1 MGEEKRPCIALAGN
15 PNTGKSTLFNALTG
29 LKQHTGNWS
38 GKTVGRAEGR
48 FLLGEKE
55 AVLVDLPGIYSLF
68 SAGAEEACA
77 RDFLAFGDADAVAVV
92 VDASALERHLPL
104 ALQAMELMP
113 RCVLCLNLA
122 DEAEKKGIQID
133 DKKLSALT
141 GVPVVKT
148 AARTGRGLSDLTA
161 ALEKVMEQ
169 EPHVRH
175 TPFHKALPA
184 DFGKLL
190 AEGEKLLPESEN
202 RPLLLDFLWQN
213 EEDVLS
219 EEVGEELRQWR
230 TRCNGYFAGEEEAL
244 AVYRKERSLCFQKRA
259 ETLTADVC
267 KKDKAKADTTARMDK
282 LFLRKRTGVPL
293 MLLLLALVF
302 WITAVG
308 ANVPSQWL
316 MSVFTQL
323 GTGMDKLFLRKRT
336 GVPLMLLL
344 LALVFWITAVGAN
357 VPSQW
362 LMSVFT
368 QLGTACRSALVSWES
383 PVWLESLLMDG
394 VFLTVSWVVSVM
406 LPPMAIFF
414 PMFTLLEDCGLLPRI
429 AFQLDGLFRRA
440 GAHGK
445 QALTLCMGF
454 GCNAAGVT
462 ACRIIDS
469 PRERLIAILT
479 NNFVPCNGRFPT
491 ILLLTAVFL
500 SAGRPW
506 MSGIT
511 LFVVIGL
518 SVGMTLL
525 VSFFLSQ
532 TVLRGMPSA
541 FVLELPPFRRPQ
553 IGQVLV
559 RSLLDRTIFVLGRAM
574 TAAAPAGAIIWLLQ
588 RIPVGDGTLLTQIAM
603 FLEPLGGLM
612 GLSGPILMAFLLGLP
627 ANEIVLP
634 ILLMFYS
641 QSGMLMEGGSQTG
654 AMLAANGWT
663 WTTAV
668 CAILFSLNHFPCATT
683 LLTIRKETG
692 SRKWAAIS
700 FLLPTIIGICLCAAV
715 HGFFCLFGLA

>member
-48 FLLGEKE
+48 FLLGEQE

-104 ALQAMELMP
+104 ALQVMELMP

-122 DEAEKKGIQID
+122 DEAEKKGISID

-175 TPFHKALPA
+175 TPFHKTLPE
-184 DFGKLL
+184 DFAELL
-190 AEGEKLLPESEN
+190 AEGENLLPKSKN
-202 RPLLLDFLWQN
+202 RPLLLDFLWQK

-230 TRCNGYFAGEEEAL
+230 TKCNGYFAGEEEAL

-259 ETLTADVC
+259 ETLTAAVC
-267 KKDKAKADTTARMDK
+267 KKNEGKGDTTAQMDK

-308 ANVPSQWL
+308 ANVPSQML
-316 MSVFTQL
+316 MSAFT
-323 GTGMDKLFLRKRT
+323 K
-336 GVPLMLLL
+336 
-344 LALVFWITAVGAN
+344 
-357 VPSQW
+357 
-362 LMSVFT
+362 
-368 QLGTACRSALVSWES
+368 LGTACRSVLVSWGS

-491 ILLLTAVFL
+491 ILLLIAVFL
-500 SAGRPW
+500 SVGKPW
-506 MSGIT
+506 MSGFA

-532 TVLRGMPSA
+532 TVLKGMPSA

-559 RSLLDRTIFVLGRAM
+559 RSLLDRTIFVLGRAI
-574 TAAAPAGAIIWLLQ
+574 TAAAPAGAVIWLLQ
-588 RIPVGDGTLLTQIAM
+588 RIPVGDGTLLTQIAL
-603 FLEPLGGLM
+603 FLEPLGGIM

-641 QSGMLMEGGSQTG
+641 QSGMLVEGGSQTG

-663 WTTAV
+663 WMTAV

-692 SRKWAAIS
+692 SRKWTAIS

-715 HGFFCLFGLA
+715 HGLFCLFGLT

>member
-48 FLLGEKE
+48 FWLGEKE

-77 RDFLAFGDADAVAVV
+77 RDFLAFGDGDAVAVV

-104 ALQAMELMP
+104 ALQVMELMP

-122 DEAEKKGIQID
+122 DEAEKKGISID
-133 DKKLSALT
+133 EKKLSALT

-169 EPHVRH
+169 EPQVRH
-175 TPFHKALPA
+175 TPFHKTLPE
-184 DFGKLL
+184 DFQKLL
-190 AEGEKLLPESEN
+190 AEGEKLLPESKN
-202 RPLLLDFLWQN
+202 SPLLLDFLWQK
-213 EEDVLS
+213 EEDVLPDA
-219 EEVGEELRQWR
+219 ELRNWQS
-230 TRCNGYFAGEEEAL
+230 RCRAYFAGEEEVFAL
-244 AVYRKERSLCFQKRA
+244 YRKERSLCFQKRA
-259 ETLTADVC
+259 ETLASAVC
-267 KKDKAKADTTARMDK
+267 QKDEGKRDTTAQMDK
-282 LFLRKRTGVPL
+282 LFLRKRTGVPV

-308 ANVPSQWL
+308 ANVPSQML
-316 MSVFTQL
+316 MSVFTKL
-323 GTGMDKLFLRKRT
+323 GAT
-336 GVPLMLLL
+336 
-344 LALVFWITAVGAN
+344 
-357 VPSQW
+357 
-362 LMSVFT
+362 
-368 QLGTACRSALVSWES
+368 CRSALESS

-491 ILLLTAVFL
+491 ILLLIAVFL
-500 SAGRPW
+500 SVGKPW
-506 MSGIT
+506 MSGFA

-525 VSFFLSQ
+525 VSFFLSR
-532 TVLRGMPSA
+532 TVLKGMPSA

-559 RSLLDRTIFVLGRAM
+559 RSLLDRTIFVLGRAI

-588 RIPVGDGTLLTQIAM
+588 RIQIGDGTLLTQIAM
-603 FLEPLGGLM
+603 FLEPLGGIM
-612 GLSGPILMAFLLGLP
+612 GLSGPILLAFLLGLP

-641 QSGMLMEGGSQTG
+641 QSGMLVEGGSQTG

-663 WTTAV
+663 WMTAV

-692 SRKWAAIS
+692 SRKWTAIS

-715 HGFFCLFGLA
+715 HGLFYFFGLT

>member
-1 MGEEKRPCIALAGN
+1 MSEEKRPCIALAGN

-104 ALQAMELMP
+104 ALQVMELMP

-122 DEAEKKGIQID
+122 DEAEKKGIVID
-133 DKKLSALT
+133 HKKLSDLT

-161 ALEKVMEQ
+161 ALEKVMKQ
-169 EPHVRH
+169 EPSVRH
-175 TPFHKALPA
+175 TPFHKALPE
-184 DFGKLL
+184 DFTELL
-190 AEGEKLLPESEN
+190 TEGEKLLPESKN
-202 RPLLLDFLWQN
+202 RPLLLDFLWQ

-219 EEVGEELRQWR
+219 DGELRQWSN
-230 TRCNGYFAGEEEAL
+230 RCKAYFAGEEETF

-259 ETLTADVC
+259 ETLTAAVC
-267 KKDKAKADTTARMDK
+267 KKNGGKADTTARMDG

-308 ANVPSQWL
+308 ANVPSQML
-316 MSVFTQL
+316 MSAFT
-323 GTGMDKLFLRKRT
+323 K
-336 GVPLMLLL
+336 
-344 LALVFWITAVGAN
+344 
-357 VPSQW
+357 
-362 LMSVFT
+362 
-368 QLGTACRSALVSWES
+368 LGTACRSVLVSS
-383 PVWLESLLMDG
+383 PAWLESLLMDG

-491 ILLLTAVFL
+491 ILLLIAVFL
-500 SAGRPW
+500 SVGKPW
-506 MSGIT
+506 MSGLA
-511 LFVVIGL
+511 LFLVIGL

-525 VSFFLSQ
+525 VSFFLSR
-532 TVLRGMPSA
+532 TVLKGMPSA

-559 RSLLDRTIFVLGRAM
+559 RSLLDRTIFVLGRAI
-574 TAAAPAGAIIWLLQ
+574 TAAAPAGAVIWLLQ

-603 FLEPLGGLM
+603 FLEPLGGFM
-612 GLSGPILMAFLLGLP
+612 GLSGPILLAFLLGLP

-641 QSGMLMEGGSQTG
+641 QSGMLVEGGSQTG
-654 AMLAANGWT
+654 AMLMANGWT

-692 SRKWAAIS
+692 SRKWTAIS
-700 FLLPTIIGICLCAAV
+700 FLLPTVIGICMCAVV
-715 HGFFCLFGLA
+715 HGFFCLFGLT

>member
-48 FLLGEKE
+48 FWLGEKE

-104 ALQAMELMP
+104 ALQVMELMP

-122 DEAEKKGIQID
+122 DEAEKKGISID

-169 EPHVRH
+169 EPQVRH
-175 TPFHKALPA
+175 TPFHKTLPE
-184 DFGKLL
+184 DFQKLL
-190 AEGEKLLPESEN
+190 AEGENLLPKSKN
-202 RPLLLDFLWQN
+202 RPLLLDFLWQK

-230 TRCNGYFAGEEEAL
+230 TKCNGYFAGEEEAL

-259 ETLTADVC
+259 ETLTAAVC
-267 KKDKAKADTTARMDK
+267 KKNEGKGDTTAQMDK

-308 ANVPSQWL
+308 ANVPSQML
-316 MSVFTQL
+316 MSVFTKL
-323 GTGMDKLFLRKRT
+323 GAT
-336 GVPLMLLL
+336 
-344 LALVFWITAVGAN
+344 
-357 VPSQW
+357 
-362 LMSVFT
+362 
-368 QLGTACRSALVSWES
+368 CRSALESS

-491 ILLLTAVFL
+491 ILLLIAVFL
-500 SAGRPW
+500 SVGKPW
-506 MSGIT
+506 MSGFA

-525 VSFFLSQ
+525 VSFFLSR
-532 TVLRGMPSA
+532 TVLKGMPSA

-553 IGQVLV
+553 IEQVLL
-559 RSLLDRTIFVLGRAM
+559 RSLLDRTIFVLGRAI

-588 RIPVGDGTLLTQIAM
+588 RIQIGDGTLLTQIAM
-603 FLEPLGGLM
+603 FLEPLGGIM
-612 GLSGPILMAFLLGLP
+612 GLSGPILLAFLLGLP

-641 QSGMLMEGGSQTG
+641 QSGMLVEGGSQTG

-663 WTTAV
+663 WMTAV

-692 SRKWAAIS
+692 SRKWTAIS

-715 HGFFCLFGLA
+715 HGLFYFFGLT

>member
-48 FLLGEKE
+48 FWLGEKE

-104 ALQAMELMP
+104 ALQVMELMP

-122 DEAEKKGIQID
+122 DEAEKKGISID

-175 TPFHKALPA
+175 TPFHKTLPE
-184 DFGKLL
+184 DFAELL
-190 AEGEKLLPESEN
+190 AEGENLLPKSKN
-202 RPLLLDFLWQN
+202 RPLLLDFLWQK

-230 TRCNGYFAGEEEAL
+230 TKCNGYFAGEEEAL

-259 ETLTADVC
+259 ETLTAAVC
-267 KKDKAKADTTARMDK
+267 KKNEGKGDTTAQMDK

-308 ANVPSQWL
+308 ANVPSQML
-316 MSVFTQL
+316 MSVFTKL
-323 GTGMDKLFLRKRT
+323 GAT
-336 GVPLMLLL
+336 
-344 LALVFWITAVGAN
+344 
-357 VPSQW
+357 
-362 LMSVFT
+362 
-368 QLGTACRSALVSWES
+368 CRSALESS

-491 ILLLTAVFL
+491 ILLLIAVFL
-500 SAGRPW
+500 SVGKPW
-506 MSGIT
+506 MSGFA

-525 VSFFLSQ
+525 VSFFLSR
-532 TVLRGMPSA
+532 TVLKGMPSA

-559 RSLLDRTIFVLGRAM
+559 RSLLDRTIFVLGRAI
-574 TAAAPAGAIIWLLQ
+574 TAAAPAGAVIWTLQ

-612 GLSGPILMAFLLGLP
+612 GLSGPILLAFLLGLP

-641 QSGMLMEGGSQTG
+641 QSGMLVEGGSQTG

-663 WTTAV
+663 WMTAV

-692 SRKWAAIS
+692 SRKWTAIS

-715 HGFFCLFGLA
+715 HGLFCFFGLT

>member
-1 MGEEKRPCIALAGN
+1 MRMGEEKRPCIALAGN

-48 FLLGEKE
+48 FLLGEQE

-104 ALQAMELMP
+104 ALQVMELMP

-122 DEAEKKGIQID
+122 DEAEKKGISID
-133 DKKLSALT
+133 EKKLSDLT

-175 TPFHKALPA
+175 TPFHKALPE
-184 DFGKLL
+184 DFAELL
-190 AEGEKLLPESEN
+190 AEGENLLPESKN
-202 RPLLLDFLWQN
+202 RPLLLDFLWQK

-230 TRCNGYFAGEEEAL
+230 TKCNGYFAGEEEAL

-259 ETLTADVC
+259 ETLTAAVC
-267 KKDKAKADTTARMDK
+267 KKNEGKGDTTAQMDK

-308 ANVPSQWL
+308 ANVPSQML
-316 MSVFTQL
+316 MSVFTKL
-323 GTGMDKLFLRKRT
+323 GAT
-336 GVPLMLLL
+336 
-344 LALVFWITAVGAN
+344 
-357 VPSQW
+357 
-362 LMSVFT
+362 
-368 QLGTACRSALVSWES
+368 CRSALESS

-491 ILLLTAVFL
+491 ILLLIAVFL
-500 SAGRPW
+500 SVGKPW
-506 MSGIT
+506 MSGFA

-525 VSFFLSQ
+525 VSFFLSR
-532 TVLRGMPSA
+532 TVLKGMPSA

-559 RSLLDRTIFVLGRAM
+559 RSLLDRTIFVLGRAI
-574 TAAAPAGAIIWLLQ
+574 TAAAPAGAVIWLLQ
-588 RIPVGDGTLLTQIAM
+588 RIQIGDGTLLTQIAM

-641 QSGMLMEGGSQTG
+641 QSGMLVEGGSQTG

-663 WTTAV
+663 WMTAV

-692 SRKWAAIS
+692 SCKWTVIS
-700 FLLPTIIGICLCAAV
+700 FLLPTIIGICLCAVV
-715 HGFFCLFGLA
+715 HGFFSLFGLT

>member
-48 FLLGEKE
+48 FWLGEKE

-104 ALQAMELMP
+104 ALQVMELMP

-122 DEAEKKGIQID
+122 DEAEKKGISID

-175 TPFHKALPA
+175 TPFHKTLPE
-184 DFGKLL
+184 DFAELL
-190 AEGEKLLPESEN
+190 AEGENLLPKSKN
-202 RPLLLDFLWQN
+202 RPLLLDFLWQK

-230 TRCNGYFAGEEEAL
+230 TKCNGYFVGEEEAL

-259 ETLTADVC
+259 ETLTAAVC
-267 KKDKAKADTTARMDK
+267 KKNEGKGDTTAQMDK

-308 ANVPSQWL
+308 ANVPSQML
-316 MSVFTQL
+316 MSVFTKL
-323 GTGMDKLFLRKRT
+323 GAT
-336 GVPLMLLL
+336 
-344 LALVFWITAVGAN
+344 
-357 VPSQW
+357 
-362 LMSVFT
+362 
-368 QLGTACRSALVSWES
+368 CRSALESS

-491 ILLLTAVFL
+491 ILLLIAVFL
-500 SAGRPW
+500 SVGKPW
-506 MSGIT
+506 MSGFA

-525 VSFFLSQ
+525 VSFFLSR
-532 TVLRGMPSA
+532 TVLKGMPSA

-559 RSLLDRTIFVLGRAM
+559 RSLLDRTIFVLGRAI

-588 RIPVGDGTLLTQIAM
+588 RIQIGDGTLLTQIAM
-603 FLEPLGGLM
+603 FLEPLGGIM
-612 GLSGPILMAFLLGLP
+612 GLSGPILLAFLLGLP

-641 QSGMLMEGGSQTG
+641 QSGMLVEGGSQTG

-663 WTTAV
+663 WMTAV

-692 SRKWAAIS
+692 SRKWTAIS

-715 HGFFCLFGLA
+715 HGLFCFFGLT

>member
-1 MGEEKRPCIALAGN
+1 MRMSEEKRPCIALAGN

-48 FLLGEKE
+48 FLLGEEE

-92 VDASALERHLPL
+92 VDASALERHLSL
-104 ALQAMELMP
+104 ALQVMELMP

-122 DEAEKKGIQID
+122 DEAEKKGIVID
-133 DKKLSALT
+133 HKKLSDLT

-161 ALEKVMEQ
+161 ALEKVMKQ
-169 EPHVRH
+169 EPSVRH
-175 TPFHKALPA
+175 TPFHKALPE
-184 DFGKLL
+184 DFTELL
-190 AEGEKLLPESEN
+190 TEGEKLLPESKN
-202 RPLLLDFLWQN
+202 RPLLLDFLWQ
-213 EEDVLS
+213 EEDVLAD
-219 EEVGEELRQWR
+219 GELRQWSN
-230 TRCNGYFAGEEEAL
+230 RCKAYFAREEETL

-259 ETLTADVC
+259 ETLTAAVC
-267 KKDKAKADTTARMDK
+267 KKNEAKADTTARMDG

-316 MSVFTQL
+316 MSAFT
-323 GTGMDKLFLRKRT
+323 K
-336 GVPLMLLL
+336 
-344 LALVFWITAVGAN
+344 
-357 VPSQW
+357 
-362 LMSVFT
+362 
-368 QLGTACRSALVSWES
+368 LGTACRSVLVSS
-383 PVWLESLLMDG
+383 PAWLESLLMDG

-491 ILLLTAVFL
+491 ILLLIAVFL
-500 SAGRPW
+500 SVGKPW
-506 MSGIT
+506 MSGLA
-511 LFVVIGL
+511 LFLVIGL

-525 VSFFLSQ
+525 VSFFLSR
-532 TVLRGMPSA
+532 TVLKGMPSA

-559 RSLLDRTIFVLGRAM
+559 RSLLDRTIFVLGRAI
-574 TAAAPAGAIIWLLQ
+574 TAAAPAGAVIWLLQ
-588 RIPVGDGTLLTQIAM
+588 RIPVGDGTLLTQLAM
-603 FLEPLGGLM
+603 LLEPLGGFM
-612 GLSGPILMAFLLGLP
+612 GLSGPILLAFLLGLP

-641 QSGMLMEGGSQTG
+641 QSGMLVEGGSQTG
-654 AMLAANGWT
+654 AMLMANGWT

-692 SRKWAAIS
+692 SRKWTAIS
-700 FLLPTIIGICLCAAV
+700 FLLPTVIGICMCAVV
-715 HGFFCLFGLA
+715 HGLFCLFGLT